1 MSQPVDLIIR
11 PRWTLVAEPQ
21 MAAVAGLSV
30 AVDQGRI
37 IAVLPDHELRARF
50 RADAEHERP
59 AHVLM
64 PGLINAHCHAGMAL
78 LRGFADDLPLE
89 AWLGE
94 RIWPAESKWV
104 NRGFV
109 ADGTRLAIA
118 EMLRGGITCF
128 ADMYYFPDVVAH
140 CAVEAGM
147 RVAVGMIAL
156 EAPTAWAETPD
167 EYISKGLAVHD
178 EFRAEPLVTTTFA
191 PHAPY
196 SVADSTLSRIRQLAD
211 ELDVPIHMHVH
222 ETASEVAQAL
232 AADGRRPLARLDAL
246 GLVTPALLAVHATQ
260 LDDTDIER
268 LATARTSVVHCPR
281 SNLKLASGAC
291 RVADLVRAGV
301 NVALGTDGAA
311 SNNRLDLWS
320 EMELAAL
327 LGKLVAE
334 DATAVPART
343 VLEMATING
352 ARALG
357 IDGVTGSIET
367 GKLADLICVDLSDPG
382 QRPVLDPVSQLAYS
396 VAREQVSDVWVAGE
410 HLVAERRLMRMD
422 VAEIAAAADGWGA
435 RLVAK

>member
-1 MSQPVDLIIR
+1 
-11 PRWTLVAEPQ
+11 
-21 MAAVAGLSV
+21 
-30 AVDQGRI
+30 
-37 IAVLPDHELRARF
+37 
-50 RADAEHERP
+50 
-59 AHVLM
+59 
-64 PGLINAHCHAGMAL
+64 
-78 LRGFADDLPLE
+78 
-89 AWLGE
+89 
-94 RIWPAESKWV
+94 
-104 NRGFV
+104 
-109 ADGTRLAIA
+109 
-118 EMLRGGITCF
+118 
-128 ADMYYFPDVVAH
+128 
-140 CAVEAGM
+140 
-147 RVAVGMIAL
+147 MIAL

-268 LATARTSVVHCPR
+268 LATARASVVHCPR